1 MTAVMTTK
9 QVLDAALRDYI
20 AEITD
25 GSFLTEYFL
34 VSASTSMEDIGT
46 ARTMYAFVTADN
58 QAPHVT
64 LGLLAYA
71 RDNGTVVDDDD

>member
-1 MTAVMTTK
+1 MTQVVTAK
-9 QVLDAALRDYI
+9 QKLDDAMRDYV

-25 GSFLTEYFL
+25 GAILTEYFL
-34 VSASTSMEDIGT
+34 ITASTMVEDIGT
-46 ARTMYAFVTADN
+46 ARTMYAFVTADS
-58 QAPHVT
+58 QPPHVT